1 MDQPISQLPIA
12 NTLTGNELTV
22 VVQQGVTKQTSV
34 SQLAN
39 TVSPGKLIVSVQLSG
54 SNLVFNYSDGTSSTL
69 GPITA
74 SVTVGSTTTLA
85 AGNPATVTNV
95 GTTSNAIFNFGI
107 PQGPQGATGP
117 TGPTGATGPQG
128 PKGDTGT
135 AATIAIG
142 STTTGSPG
150 SSALVTNSGTSSNAV
165 FNFTVPSGAT
175 GAQGPQGPAGTPG
188 QGVPAGGITNQVLK
202 KASGADYDTTWS
214 FTGAGTVVSVD
225 ASGGTTGMS
234 FTGGPI
240 TGSGTLVLTGTLG
253 VPNGGTGT
261 TVLNGYLIGNGTAPI
276 TSSATIPTSALSG
289 TISNAQLANS
299 SVTYNGVTVALGA
312 SGTITAA
319 NPNALTIGT
328 GLSGTSYNGSAPV
341 TIALAN
347 TAVTA
352 GSYGSAS
359 SVGTF
364 TVNAQGQLTLAGS
377 TTIAIANTQVSGL
390 GTMSTQNANAV
401 AITGGTIQGVALTL
415 DNLDNT
421 PIGATT
427 ASTGKFTTLE
437 AVSTVNLDNYT
448 GYVYANGAS
457 NITASTTIPTTA
469 LSGTIS
475 NAQLNNSSITINGN
489 SVSLGG
495 STTIT
500 ASTIGTLTL
509 GTGLTGTSFNGS
521 SNVTAAIDT
530 SVVATLT
537 GIQTLQNKTFDNTN
551 TVTLK
556 GTNFTL
562 QDATDTT
569 KRANFDLSGLTTGT
583 TYSYK
588 LPAVSGATLATLG
601 NLTQQFSGIVTMGNS
616 FTTNGTTVLN
626 SGTGNSTTINQSGT
640 TATFTL
646 GGTSNTGDI
655 TLGRSTVSQ
664 TVNISNGA
672 TASGSTNTINVGTA
686 GLTGSTTAITIGG
699 GVGSSTTTM
708 GGAVTATGNV
718 SFNGGGAA
726 TTTIGNTNTTG
737 TITLGRSTVSQTVN
751 VSNGVTASGNTNT
764 INIGT
769 AGATGSTTAI
779 TIGST
784 AGTSTATAN
793 GTWTFS
799 TPLANANLANSS
811 ITINGNAVSLGGSTT
826 ITAVNP
832 NALTI
837 GTGLTGSSYT
847 GASAVTITIDST
859 VATLTGTQTLT
870 NKSISGSTN
879 TLTNISNSALTN
891 SSITINGNA
900 VSLGGSTTVTAST
913 TNTLTI
919 GTGLSGTSFNG
930 SAPVTI
936 ALANSGVTTGTY
948 GSSAVIPVI
957 TVNAQGQITSI
968 STQATNAPAFQSTWN
983 ATTNSPTLTSSVGTQ
998 GNYYVVSVAGNTTLN
1013 GVSGWNVG
1021 DWAIFQNGV
1030 WAKIPGSTTES
1041 FTNLITTNLQVGG
1054 LTGYM
1059 YANNTTGNVSAS
1071 TTIPTTALSGTIT
1084 NAQLANSSV
1093 TIGSSVLSLGGTLST
1108 LAGVTISGATNT
1120 LINIGNSSLTNS
1132 AVTINGS
1139 SVSLGGSVTVTATAT
1154 NALTIGTGLSGTSYN
1169 GSSAVTIANTGVLS
1183 FSAGTTGLTPGT
1195 ATTGAVILAGTLAA
1209 ANGGTSFSTY
1219 ATGDMIYASAANT
1232 LAKLAAGTNGQIL
1245 TLAAGIP
1252 SWTAA
1257 PSSMVY
1263 PGAGIPNSTGTA
1275 WGTSYT
1281 TTGSGTVV
1289 ALATSP
1295 SFTTPI
1301 LGTPQSGNFGSGTFT
1316 WPTFN
1321 QNTTG
1326 TAANVTGVVLA
1337 ANGGTSFSTYA
1348 TGDILYASAANTL
1361 SKLTAGSNGNILT
1374 LAAGVPTWAAAPATG
1389 VTSFSA
1395 GSTGLTPATATTGAV
1410 TLAGTLIVS
1419 NGGTGVATLSG
1430 LAYGNGTSAFT
1441 AATAAQVV
1449 GVIGTTAVTNATNAT
1464 NATTATN
1471 ANNVAVTTGSATT
1484 NYLSFVTA
1492 TTGNLPV
1499 LTNSGLT
1506 YNGTTNAITGGITG
1520 GTF

>member
-69 GPITA
+69 GPVTA

-640 TATFTL
+640 TATFIL

-718 SFNGGGAA
+718 SFNGGGGV
-726 TTTIGNTNTTG
+726 TTTIGNTTTTG
-737 TITLGRSTVSQTVN
+737 TITLGRPTTVSQTINIANAVLA
-751 VSNGVTASGNTNT
+751 TGNTQT
-764 INIGT
+764 INIG
-769 AGATGSTTAI
+769 ASGATGSTTAI
-779 TIGST
+779 SIGST
-784 AGTSTATAN
+784 AGTSTVTAN

-799 TPLANANLANSS
+799 GAIALGTP
-811 ITINGNAVSLGGSTT
+811 
-826 ITAVNP
+826 
-832 NALTI
+832 
-837 GTGLTGSSYT
+837 
-847 GASAVTITIDST
+847 AS
-859 VATLTGTQTLT
+859 GTLT
-870 NKSISGSTN
+870 NC
-879 TLTNISNSALTN
+879 
-891 SSITINGNA
+891 
-900 VSLGGSTTVTAST
+900 
-913 TNTLTI
+913 
-919 GTGLSGTSFNG
+919 TGYTYANLSGTV
-930 SAPVTI
+930 P
-936 ALANSGVTTGTY
+936 
-948 GSSAVIPVI
+948 
-957 TVNAQGQITSI
+957 
-968 STQATNAPAFQSTWN
+968 TW
-983 ATTNSPTLTSSVGTQ
+983 
-998 GNYYVVSVAGNTTLN
+998 
-1013 GVSGWNVG
+1013 
-1021 DWAIFQNGV
+1021 
-1030 WAKIPGSTTES
+1030 
-1041 FTNLITTNLQVGG
+1041 
-1054 LTGYM
+1054 
-1059 YANNTTGNVSAS
+1059 
-1071 TTIPTTALSGTIT
+1071 
-1084 NAQLANSSV
+1084 
-1093 TIGSSVLSLGGTLST
+1093 
-1108 LAGVTISGATNT
+1108 
-1120 LINIGNSSLTNS
+1120 
-1132 AVTINGS
+1132 
-1139 SVSLGGSVTVTATAT
+1139 
-1154 NALTIGTGLSGTSYN
+1154 
-1169 GSSAVTIANTGVLS
+1169 
-1183 FSAGTTGLTPGT
+1183 
-1195 ATTGAVILAGTLAA
+1195 
-1209 ANGGTSFSTY
+1209 
-1219 ATGDMIYASAANT
+1219 
-1232 LAKLAAGTNGQIL
+1232 
-1245 TLAAGIP
+1245 
-1252 SWTAA
+1252 
-1257 PSSMVY
+1257 
-1263 PGAGIPNSTGTA
+1263 
-1275 WGTSYT
+1275 
-1281 TTGSGTVV
+1281 
-1289 ALATSP
+1289 
-1295 SFTTPI
+1295 
-1301 LGTPQSGNFGSGTFT
+1301 
-1316 WPTFN
+1316 N

-1326 TAANVTGVVLA
+1326 
-1337 ANGGTSFSTYA
+1337 
-1348 TGDILYASAANTL
+1348 SAATFTSTTQN
-1361 SKLTAGSNGNILT
+1361 SQFNSIGVGTAGSTTAGEIRATNNVTAYYSSDAKFKTNIKT
-1374 LAAGVPTWAAAPATG
+1374 IANAVDKVIKIGGVEFDWTDEYIE
-1389 VTSFSA
+1389 SK
-1395 GSTGLTPATATTGAV
+1395 
-1410 TLAGTLIVS
+1410 
-1419 NGGTGVATLSG
+1419 GGEDN
-1430 LAYGNGTSAFT
+1430 YFIHKEDF
-1441 AATAAQVV
+1441 
-1449 GVIGTTAVTNATNAT
+1449 GVIAQDVQGVFPKAVRTRDDGSLAVDYPKL
-1464 NATTATN
+1464 
-1471 ANNVAVTTGSATT
+1471 VALA
-1484 NYLSFVTA
+1484 FA
-1492 TTGNLPV
+1492 
-1499 LTNSGLT
+1499 
-1506 YNGTTNAITGGITG
+1506 AIAELKAEVDTLKAK
-1520 GTF
+1520 

>member
-69 GPITA
+69 GPVTA

-188 QGVPAGGITNQVLK
+188 QGVPTGGNTGQVLT
-202 KASGADYDTTWS
+202 KASGTNYDTTW
-214 FTGAGTVVSVD
+214 TYAGAGTVVSVD

-253 VPNGGTGT
+253 VPNGGTGAT
-261 TVLNGYLIGNGTAPI
+261 TLTGYLFGNGTSAV
-276 TSSATIPTSALSG
+276 TASSTIPTTVLSG
-289 TISNAQLANS
+289 TITNAQLANS
-299 SVTYNGVTVALGA
+299 A
-312 SGTITAA
+312 
-319 NPNALTIGT
+319 
-328 GLSGTSYNGSAPV
+328 
-341 TIALAN
+341 
-347 TAVTA
+347 
-352 GSYGSAS
+352 
-359 SVGTF
+359 
-364 TVNAQGQLTLAGS
+364 
-377 TTIAIANTQVSGL
+377 
-390 GTMSTQNANAV
+390 
-401 AITGGTIQGVALTL
+401 
-415 DNLDNT
+415 
-421 PIGATT
+421 
-427 ASTGKFTTLE
+427 
-437 AVSTVNLDNYT
+437 
-448 GYVYANGAS
+448 
-457 NITASTTIPTTA
+457 
-469 LSGTIS
+469 
-475 NAQLNNSSITINGN
+475 ITINGN

-495 STTIT
+495 STTVT
-500 ASTIGTLTL
+500 ASTTSSLTI
-509 GTGLTGTSFNGS
+509 GTGLSGTSFNGS
-521 SNVTAAIDT
+521 TPVTIAIDST
-530 SVVATLT
+530 VATLT
-537 GIQTLQNKTFDNTN
+537 GIQTLTNKTI
-551 TVTLK
+551 
-556 GTNFTL
+556 
-562 QDATDTT
+562 
-569 KRANFDLSGLTTGT
+569 
-583 TYSYK
+583 
-588 LPAVSGATLATLG
+588 SGASNTLT
-601 NLTQQFSGIVTMGNS
+601 NIGNS
-616 FTTNGTTVLN
+616 SLTNN
-626 SGTGNSTTINQSGT
+626 SVTYNGV
-640 TATFTL
+640 AVAL
-646 GGTSNTGDI
+646 G
-655 TLGRSTVSQ
+655 
-664 TVNISNGA
+664 
-672 TASGSTNTINVGTA
+672 ASG
-686 GLTGSTTAITIGG
+686 
-699 GVGSSTTTM
+699 
-708 GGAVTATGNV
+708 
-718 SFNGGGAA
+718 
-726 TTTIGNTNTTG
+726 
-737 TITLGRSTVSQTVN
+737 
-751 VSNGVTASGNTNT
+751 
-764 INIGT
+764 
-769 AGATGSTTAI
+769 
-779 TIGST
+779 
-784 AGTSTATAN
+784 
-793 GTWTFS
+793 
-799 TPLANANLANSS
+799 
-811 ITINGNAVSLGGSTT
+811 T

-1120 LINIGNSSLTNS
+1120 LTNIGNSSLTNS

-1169 GSSAVTIANTGVLS
+1169 GSAAVTIANTGVLS
-1183 FSAGTTGLTPGT
+1183 FNAGTTGLTPST
-1195 ATTGAVILAGTLAA
+1195 ATTGAVTLAGTLVS
-1209 ANGGTSFSTY
+1209 ANGGTGFSTY
-1219 ATGDMIYASAANT
+1219 TTGDLLYASAINT
-1232 LAKLAAGTNGQIL
+1232 LSKLAAGTNG
-1245 TLAAGIP
+1245 
-1252 SWTAA
+1252 
-1257 PSSMVY
+1257 
-1263 PGAGIPNSTGTA
+1263 
-1275 WGTSYT
+1275 
-1281 TTGSGTVV
+1281 
-1289 ALATSP
+1289 
-1295 SFTTPI
+1295 
-1301 LGTPQSGNFGSGTFT
+1301 
-1316 WPTFN
+1316 
-1321 QNTTG
+1321 
-1326 TAANVTGVVLA
+1326 
-1337 ANGGTSFSTYA
+1337 
-1348 TGDILYASAANTL
+1348 
-1361 SKLTAGSNGNILT
+1361 NILT
-1374 LAAGVPTWAAAPATG
+1374 LAGGVPTWAAAPATG
-1389 VTSFSA
+1389 VTTFSA
-1395 GSTGLTPATATTGAV
+1395 GTTGLTPSTATSGAV
-1410 TLAGTLIVS
+1410 TLAGILNVV
-1419 NGGTGVATLSG
+1419 NGGTGVTTSTGSGANVLGTRPTMSVTGSGFTLQDDTDNTKQANFVLSG
-1430 LAYGNGTSAFT
+1430 LTTGTTYSYTLPAVSGAALATLGNLTQQFSGIVTMGNNFTTNGVTVLNSGTANST
-1441 AATAAQVV
+1441 TINQS
-1449 GVIGTTAVTNATNAT
+1449 GTTATFILGGTSNTGTITLGRSTVSQTVNVSNGATASGSTNTINIGTAGATGSTTAITIGSTAGTSTITLNGTVTGTISNATNA
-1464 NATTATN
+1464 
-1471 ANNVAVTTGSATT
+1471 ANVTITTGAATT

-1506 YNGTTNAITGGITG
+1506 YNGTTNAITGGVAG